1 MARGSANEIG
11 RVAKR
16 FSVICLRMGP
26 RAPYPKS
33 GHVQVSFRE
42 TKEEEVCCE
51 PGRDCNW
58 DVLSFRCDTEMRTG
72 SRKTMSAFIGE
83 HLAHGIVGEV
93 HSLPSSTSFLSVG
106 GGEERSRKNGRVDL
120 RILSI
125 IFFFFIA
132 RIVDQKGFLAKG
144 VREDWGRVSFVHCTR
159 NFYFQFIYNSLSFG
173 IPRD

>member
-1 MARGSANEIG
+1 
-11 RVAKR
+11 
-16 FSVICLRMGP
+16 
-26 RAPYPKS
+26 
-33 GHVQVSFRE
+33 
-42 TKEEEVCCE
+42 
-51 PGRDCNW
+51 
-58 DVLSFRCDTEMRTG
+58 
-72 SRKTMSAFIGE
+72 MSAFIGE

>member
-1 MARGSANEIG
+1 
-11 RVAKR
+11 
-16 FSVICLRMGP
+16 
-26 RAPYPKS
+26 
-33 GHVQVSFRE
+33 
-42 TKEEEVCCE
+42 
-51 PGRDCNW
+51 
-58 DVLSFRCDTEMRTG
+58 
-72 SRKTMSAFIGE
+72 MSAFIGE

-125 IFFFFIA
+125 IFFFLSDS
-132 RIVDQKGFLAKG
+132 REGFLAKG